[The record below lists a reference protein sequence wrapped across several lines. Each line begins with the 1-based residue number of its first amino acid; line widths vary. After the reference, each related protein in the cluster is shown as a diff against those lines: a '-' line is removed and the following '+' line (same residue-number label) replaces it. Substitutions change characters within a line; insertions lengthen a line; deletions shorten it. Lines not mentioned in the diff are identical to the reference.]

1 MSDAPPPPRRG
12 RRFAF
17 VTLVAAVAV
26 AIAGYLTGTA
36 RMPTLRGYRPP
47 SGTAS
52 ASDVAP
58 VQAGVARARYAS
70 RVAEERNALTKL
82 AEAPRGLLDTVT
94 LRPGEKERIVA
105 ERATRRAYDGA
116 PPTIPHGVDQQ
127 GAPACLACHEHGMR
141 VNDRVAPAMS
151 HESYASCLQCH
162 APERGTPTRETLAP
176 SVATTSSFEGTS
188 SPTQG
193 ERAWPGAPPTIPH
206 RTFMRERCASCHGT
220 WATGLASTHP
230 WRQSCTQCHAPS
242 APLDQRPRSTFG
254 PIGRDPGASP

>member
-127 GAPACLACHEHGMR
+127 GAPACLA
-141 VNDRVAPAMS
+141 D
-151 HESYASCLQCH
+151 
-162 APERGTPTRETLAP
+162 
-176 SVATTSSFEGTS
+176 
-188 SPTQG
+188 
-193 ERAWPGAPPTIPH
+193 
-206 RTFMRERCASCHGT
+206 
-220 WATGLASTHP
+220 
-230 WRQSCTQCHAPS
+230 S
-242 APLDQRPRSTFG
+242 A
-254 PIGRDPGASP
+254 